1 LKPIHA
7 AGGGAIHDGG
17 RSGARGRHALLTL
30 VLGAMLVLVTACGG
44 GGGGGGG
51 DGKGG
56 GSAGAGKVSDG
67 DKASSQA
74 VVTITPRNN
83 AAQVA
88 TDGALRIT
96 ADKGRL
102 TSVAVTDD
110 KGTKVAGRLSA
121 NATSWTPTE
130 RLGAGTKYTVDAVA
144 KDTKGRASAKH
155 STFTTIVPKD
165 HFIGYFTPEE
175 GSTVGVGM
183 EVSLN
188 FNRAITNQKAVQQG
202 IKVTASPSV
211 PVVGHWFGNQRLDF
225 RPEHYWA
232 PGTKVTLSLRLKGV
246 EGSSGVYGTQAK
258 DVHFT
263 VGRNQISTVDAAKHM
278 MTVTRGGKTI
288 KTIPVTTG
296 APQHTTWDG
305 IMVISERY
313 QVTRMNGDTVGF
325 GGEYDIKDVPHAQR
339 LTTSGTFIHGNYW
352 AAPSTF
358 GSANTSHGCIG
369 IQDQRGGKNPGTAA
383 AWFFSHSLVG
393 DVVQVKNSHDKTVA
407 PDNGLNGWNM
417 PWSQWTAGQ

>member
-1 LKPIHA
+1 LKPIHQ
-7 AGGGAIHDGG
+7 AGGTALDDGG
-17 RSGARGRHALLTL
+17 RSGARSRHALLAL
-30 VLGAMLVLVTACGG
+30 VLGAVLLLATACGG

-51 DGKGG
+51 DGKSGG
-56 GSAGAGKVSDG
+56 GAGAGKVSSG
-67 DKASSQA
+67 DKDASQA
-74 VVTITPRNN
+74 VVHITPRDK
-83 AAQVA
+83 AAEVA
-88 TDGALRIT
+88 TDGGLRIT
-96 ADKGRL
+96 ADKGKL
-102 TSVAVTDD
+102 TSVQVTDD
-110 KGTKVAGRLSA
+110 KGAKVAGSLSA
-121 NATSWTPTE
+121 SGTSWKPTE

-144 KDTKGRASAKH
+144 KDSKGRASAKH
-155 STFTTIVPKD
+155 STFTTVVPKD
-165 HFIGYFTPEE
+165 TFVGYFTPED

-188 FNRAITNQKAVQQG
+188 FNRPIANQKAVRQG
-202 IKVTASPSV
+202 IQVTASPSV
-211 PVVGHWFGNQRLDF
+211 PVAGHWFGSQRLDF

-246 EGSSGVYGTQAK
+246 EGSSGVYGTQSK

-263 VGRNQISTVDAAKHM
+263 VGRSQVSTVDAAKHM
-278 MTVTRGGKTI
+278 MTVTRDGKVI

-296 APQHTTWDG
+296 APEHTTWDG
-305 IMVISERY
+305 TMVISERY

-369 IQDQRGGKNPGTAA
+369 LQDQRGGHNPGTAA
-383 AWFFSHSLVG
+383 AWFFRNSMIG

-407 PDNGLNGWNM
+407 PDNGLNGWNL
-417 PWSQWTAGQ
+417 PWSQWTAAQ